1 MENRQNKWLVSGI
14 IGLLLFIGLAIS
26 VSIQSNWLIAID
38 LKLQTLIS
46 SLVNPGLTKF
56 FSLISITGSP
66 VFVIGAATCL
76 MLFFTYRR
84 DIYSASFL
92 GLALIGGDALAFIA
106 KEVIQRP
113 RPTQRLVPESGF
125 SFPSGHAIGSTILV
139 IMIFIII
146 IPKIK
151 SQGLKLI
158 TQSLAIIWLI
168 IIIFSRV
175 YLRAHFPSDIVGAL
189 ILGVSWVS
197 LLQFVYLNCS
207 PLLLSKKEFI
217 HSNNK

>member
-38 LKLQTLIS
+38 FKLQTLIS

-113 RPTQRLVPESGF
+113 RPTQRLVAESGF

-151 SQGLKLI
+151 SQSLKLI

-197 LLQFVYLNCS
+197 LLQFVYLNYG
-207 PLLLSKKEFI
+207 PLLLSKKGFI
-217 HSNNK
+217 HSNK

>member
-26 VSIQSNWLIAID
+26 VSIQSNWLITVD
-38 LKLQTLIS
+38 FKLQTLIS
-46 SLVNPGLTKF
+46 SLVSPSLTKF

-113 RPTQRLVPESGF
+113 RPTQRLVAESGF

-151 SQGLKLI
+151 SQSLKLI
-158 TQSLAIIWLI
+158 AQSLAIIWLI

-197 LLQFVYLNCS
+197 LLQFVYLNYG
-207 PLLLSKKEFI
+207 PLLLSKKGFT
-217 HSNNK
+217 HSNK

>member
-14 IGLLLFIGLAIS
+14 IGSLLFIGLAIS
-26 VSIQSNWLIAID
+26 VSIQSNWLITVD
-38 LKLQTLIS
+38 FKLQTLIS

-66 VFVIGAATCL
+66 IFVIGTASCL
-76 MLFFTYRR
+76 MLFFTYRH

-92 GLALIGGDALAFIA
+92 GFALIGGDALAFIT

-113 RPTQRLVPESGF
+113 RPTQRLVAESGF

-151 SQGLKLI
+151 SQRLKLI

-197 LLQFVYLNCS
+197 LLQFVYLNDS
-207 PLLLSKKEFI
+207 PLLLSKK
-217 HSNNK
+217 

>member
-14 IGLLLFIGLAIS
+14 IGSLLFIGLAIS
-26 VSIQSNWLIAID
+26 VSIQSNWLITVD
-38 LKLQTLIS
+38 FKLQTLIS
-46 SLVNPGLTKF
+46 SLVSPSLTKF

-66 VFVIGAATCL
+66 VFVIGAAACL
-76 MLFFTYRR
+76 ILFFTYRR

-92 GLALIGGDALAFIA
+92 GSALIGGDALAFIA

-113 RPTQRLVPESGF
+113 RPTQRLVAESGF

-139 IMIFIII
+139 IMIFLII

-175 YLRAHFPSDIVGAL
+175 YLRAHFPSDVVGAL

-197 LLQFVYLNCS
+197 LLQFIYLTYG
-207 PLLLSKKEFI
+207 PLLLSKKGFI
-217 HSNNK
+217 HSNK

>member
-38 LKLQTLIS
+38 FKLQTLIS
-46 SLVNPGLTKF
+46 SLVSPSLTKF

-113 RPTQRLVPESGF
+113 RPTQRLVAESGF

-151 SQGLKLI
+151 SQSLKLI
-158 TQSLAIIWLI
+158 TESLAIIWLI

-197 LLQFVYLNCS
+197 LLQFVYLNYG